1 MTGLFYGA
9 AGVAVLAAALVI
21 TRRSYMHALV
31 FLVLFFLAIGTL
43 LFSLGAPFAA
53 ALQVMVY
60 AGAIMVLFVFS
71 ILLLRL
77 PAGAWRLRRWT
88 ADLGWALPVLFV
100 GLLAGVVA
108 VALLG
113 GRTPPEAPAVAAV
126 VPAREVGLALFGRY
140 LLGVELASLLLLAGL
155 AAAFHFGER
164 LSDAPP
170 AGPSAPSASPAASPR
185 QTAGTDGRR

>member
-21 TRRSYMHALV
+21 TCRSYMHALV

-170 AGPSAPSASPAASPR
+170 AGPSAPGASPAASPR